1 MNIASTQFNPLFSG
15 PNGTSYDSGSTKRT
29 WSESDVTETPTT
41 RIPTTTSLTKS
52 TTKQIIFASKA
63 TSPSSRQPT
72 PQEISFAAQ
81 KYTET
86 FFDSFS
92 SGTIDILGKEAQG
105 KIQDGFESMQNSA
118 KDSPEASLKAT
129 EDIGQSLM
137 TQVSVDDDKTVEV
150 ELTTK
155 DMNIKLVKKNFATK
169 EPETSTTMT
178 NKDNMM
184 ILPDQAELLDHKREM
199 QITMASHYNLQ
210 VTADADASSCHTLC
224 PGVSGQR
231 QRRAHR
237 LGQQPQ
243 D

>member
-1 MNIASTQFNPLFSG
+1 
-15 PNGTSYDSGSTKRT
+15 
-29 WSESDVTETPTT
+29 
-41 RIPTTTSLTKS
+41 
-52 TTKQIIFASKA
+52 
-63 TSPSSRQPT
+63 
-72 PQEISFAAQ
+72 
-81 KYTET
+81 
-86 FFDSFS
+86 
-92 SGTIDILGKEAQG
+92 
-105 KIQDGFESMQNSA
+105 MQASA

-150 ELTTK
+150 ELNTK

-184 ILPDQAELLDHKREM
+184 ILPDQAELLNHKREM

-210 VTADADASSCHTLC
+210 VTTDAAAPSCNTMC
-224 PGVSGQR
+224 PGVPGQC
-231 QRRAHR
+231 QRCAHR